1 MISENTIR
9 ALASVL
15 LTAAVL
21 VLSITFLLLKKQEFS
36 ENENRYL
43 EPLPALTWESVK
55 SGQYMEDIN
64 SYLCDHFPFRDFFI
78 GLKTGTEIT
87 LGRRE
92 INQVF
97 IGRDGYLIEKY
108 QNPVNT
114 EQISQTLKTFGEKEE
129 LRGKELHLMLVP
141 TAIYTYKNLLPEF
154 APSADQ
160 METAEKIYQT
170 SGLLPIDCSQDLL
183 EHQQDGQL
191 YYRTDH
197 HWTTYGA
204 YVGYL
209 AFCREK
215 GFTPVSLNELEAET
229 AAEDFCGTIYSKVN
243 DYSQKGDKI
252 TIYRN
257 PADKL
262 TVYYEDTKETT
273 NSLYN
278 LEYASKKDKYSLFLN
293 NLHPLIEITNENAES
308 ERELVLIKDSYA
320 NSMVPFLV
328 HHFKKVYVFDTRY
341 YKWGPSSF
349 IKGHEG
355 ITDVLILYNMNT
367 VDTDL
372 GIRGIY

>member
-160 METAEKIYQT
+160 METAEKIYQA